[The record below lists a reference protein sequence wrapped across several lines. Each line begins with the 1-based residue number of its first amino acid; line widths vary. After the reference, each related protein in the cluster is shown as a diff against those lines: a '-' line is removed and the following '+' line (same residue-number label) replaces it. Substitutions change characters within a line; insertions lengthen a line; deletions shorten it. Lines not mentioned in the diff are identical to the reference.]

1 MFNKILLWSRLVLD
15 FCLLEVF
22 ESVSILVLVIGLF
35 LFSISSWFSLEKWYL
50 SKNLSI
56 SSRLSHFIGV
66 WLLVKVAQL
75 YPILGDSVDCNL
87 PGSSVHGIFQAGVLE
102 WLAVLSPRDLPNPGI
117 EPHSLAL
124 HILYSLSYQGSPRI
138 LEWVAYPFS
147 SAYCWPR
154 NWTWVDSQVD
164 SLPAELP
171 GKPPIVAHTLTILCM
186 SMVSVVASFFLPTFF
201 FLIILILGC
210 CVFIDA
216 MHTCFLQLWWAG
228 TSLHYG
234 HCSGFSLCSACSV
247 A

>member
-1 MFNKILLWSRLVLD
+1 MLD

-102 WLAVLSPRDLPNPGI
+102 WLAVSVSTGSSQPRDRTPFSGI
-117 EPHSLAL
+117 A
-124 HILYSLSYQGSPRI
+124 YSLQS
-138 LEWVAYPFS
+138 
-147 SAYCWPR
+147 
-154 NWTWVDSQVD
+154 
-164 SLPAELP
+164 ELP
-171 GKPPIVAHTLTILCM
+171 GKPKDTGVGSLSLLQCILLTQELNLGGF
-186 SMVSVVASFFLPTFF
+186 AGGFF
-201 FLIILILGC
+201 
-210 CVFIDA
+210 
-216 MHTCFLQLWWAG
+216 
-228 TSLHYG
+228 TS
-234 HCSGFSLCSACSV
+234 
-247 A
+247 